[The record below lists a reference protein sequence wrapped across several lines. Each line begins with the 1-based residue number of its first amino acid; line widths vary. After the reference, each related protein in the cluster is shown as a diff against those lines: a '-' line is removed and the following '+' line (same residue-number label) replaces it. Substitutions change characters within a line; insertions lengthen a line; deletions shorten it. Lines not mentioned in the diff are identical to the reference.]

1 MSDKPAILGAKP
13 AFDEMLAFVRPTL
26 PPLEGELLEAF
37 KETFETGMLTK
48 GRYLRAFE
56 ERTAEYLGVKHAVG
70 VSSCTLG
77 LLLTYQ
83 GLGLKG
89 EVIVPSFTFMA
100 TVHPLT
106 YLQIKPVFAD
116 IDAETWNIDP
126 DHVEN
131 LITDRTSAIV
141 AVHNF
146 GNPAAIDE
154 LEDLARRHNLR
165 LIFDAAHGYGA
176 SYRGRPVGSFG
187 DAEVFSSS
195 PTKLLV
201 TAEGG
206 IVATD
211 NDKLAEHVRK
221 GREYGNPGDYSSD
234 FPGLNARMPEFNA
247 LMGIKSLE
255 MLEGNA
261 ENRNRLVGAFREGLD
276 ELPGITLQK
285 IHPEDRCSYKD
296 FSITIEADA
305 FGLTRDQVANALKAE
320 NIDTR
325 HYHDPAVHTHKPYAG
340 MEQAD
345 LPVTERVAGQSLSLP
360 IWSHM
365 TLDTVERICAAMVR
379 LHAHADEVRKALGD

>member
-1 MSDKPAILGAKP
+1 MSDKPAVLGAKP
-13 AFDEMLAFVRPTL
+13 AFDDMLAFVRPTL
-26 PPLEGELLEAF
+26 PPLEGELLEALQ
-37 KETFETGMLTK
+37 ETFETGMLTK
-48 GRYLRAFE
+48 GKYLKAFE
-56 ERTAEYLGVKHAVG
+56 ERMAEYLGVRHAVG

-106 YLQIKPVFAD
+106 YVGVKPVFAD
-116 IDAETWNIDP
+116 IDPETWNIDP
-126 DHVEN
+126 DNVEK
-131 LITDRTSAIV
+131 LITEHTSGIV

-146 GNPAAIDE
+146 GNPAPVAE
-154 LEDLARRHNLR
+154 LEDIARRHNLR

-206 IVATD
+206 IVATN
-211 NDKLAEHVRK
+211 NDDLAEHVRK

-247 LMGIKSLE
+247 LMGLKSLE
-255 MLEGNA
+255 MLEQNA
-261 ENRNRLVGAFREGLD
+261 ENRNRLVGAFKEGLD

-285 IHPEDRCSYKD
+285 IRPEDRCSYKD
-296 FSITIEADA
+296 FSITIDSGA
-305 FGLTRDQVANALKAE
+305 FGLTRDQVAKALKAE

-325 HYHDPAVHTHKPYAG
+325 HYHDPAVHTHKPYVG

-365 TLDTVERICAAMVR
+365 TLETVERICAAIAR
-379 LHAHADEVRKALGD
+379 IQDHAEEVKEVLGG

>member
-13 AFDEMLAFVRPTL
+13 IFETMLAFVRPTL
-26 PPLEGELLEAF
+26 PPLEGELLQAF
-37 KETFETGMLTK
+37 QETFETGMLTK
-48 GRYLRAFE
+48 GKYLRQFE
-56 ERTAEYLGVKHAVG
+56 ERMAEYLGVKHAVG

-77 LLLTYQ
+77 LLLTYH
-83 GLGLKG
+83 GLGLQG

-100 TVHPLT
+100 TVHPLM
-106 YLQIKPVFAD
+106 YLNVKPVFAD
-116 IDAETWNIDP
+116 IDPETWNIDP
-126 DHVEN
+126 EHVEN
-131 LITDRTSAIV
+131 LITEHTTGIV

-146 GNPAAIDE
+146 GNPAPVAELQAIADQH
-154 LEDLARRHNLR
+154 DLKLV
-165 LIFDAAHGYGA
+165 FDAAHGYGA
-176 SYRGRPVGSFG
+176 SYRGRPVGGFG

-206 IVATD
+206 LVATN
-211 NDKLAEHVRK
+211 NDGLAEYVIK

-234 FPGLNARMPEFNA
+234 FAGLNARMPEFNA

-255 MLEGNA
+255 MLDDNA
-261 ENRNRLVGAFREGLD
+261 DNRNRLVGAYKEGLD

-296 FSITIEADA
+296 FSITLDSEA
-305 FGLTRDQVANALKAE
+305 FGLTRDQVARALQAE

-325 HYHDPAVHTHKPYAG
+325 HYHDPAVHTHKPYADLP
-340 MEQAD
+340 EPD
-345 LPVTERVAGQSLSLP
+345 LPVTTRVAAQSLSLP

-365 TLDTVERICAAMVR
+365 TLETVERICEAMVR
-379 LHAHADEVRKALGD
+379 LHDHAEEVREALGA

>member
-1 MSDKPAILGAKP
+1 MSDKPAILGANP
-13 AFDEMLAFVRPTL
+13 AFDDMLAFVRPTL
-26 PPLEGELLEAF
+26 PPLEGELLAAF
-37 KETFETGMLTK
+37 QETFETGMLTK
-48 GRYLRAFE
+48 GKYLRDLE
-56 ERTAEYLGVKHAVG
+56 EGMAEYLGVKHAVG

-83 GLGLKG
+83 GLGLSG

-106 YLQIKPVFAD
+106 YLGVTPVFAD
-116 IDAETWNIDP
+116 IDVETWNIDP
-126 DHVEN
+126 AHVER
-131 LITDRTSAIV
+131 LINERTTGIV

-146 GNPAAIDE
+146 GNPAPVAE
-154 LEDLARRHNLR
+154 LEDIARRHNLR
-165 LIFDAAHGYGA
+165 LIFDAAHGFGA
-176 SYRGRPVGSFG
+176 SYRGKPVGSFG
-187 DAEVFSSS
+187 EAEVFSSS

-211 NDKLAEHVRK
+211 NDTLAEHVRK

-234 FPGLNARMPEFNA
+234 FAGLNARMPEFNA
-247 LMGIKSLE
+247 LMGIKSLA
-255 MLEGNA
+255 MLEQNA

-276 ELPGITLQK
+276 ELPGIHLQK

-296 FSITIEADA
+296 FSITIEAEA
-305 FGLTRDQVANALKAE
+305 FGLSRDQVARALEAE

-325 HYHDPAVHTHKPYAG
+325 HYHDPAVHTHKPYASLPKP
-340 MEQAD
+340 D
-345 LPVTERVAGQSLSLP
+345 LPVTEQVAAQSLSLP

-365 TLDTVERICAAMVR
+365 DLETVDRICAAMVR
-379 LHAHADEVRKALGD
+379 IHNHADEVREALGE